1 MMNDA
6 KVEIIDNDYDGIK
19 DISKSRG
26 FLSTSIKK
34 LFDNKEKIEE
44 LLYKSQEFIELIKST
59 VPEDSYKAILTNE
72 QKKKLKDGSLQLM
85 SSSDGSLLANLID
98 PNTKKI
104 VSKINLEK
112 VKITP
117 DIDNSIVSY
126 NYQLQ
131 MAEIAKEIEDVKA
144 AVEEV
149 RKGLE
154 NDRLAL
160 AYSCEQKLIQAMEIK
175 DSDARKSAL
184 LKIAHSS
191 EDCRNQ
197 LMLSQQEK
205 LKIIDNRPE
214 DLIGKVK
221 DSYLTR
227 VNMDNVIAELSLNM
241 SAFNIASY
249 AEVMAYQEMGEEKS
263 AEKALQYYGEFINNN
278 YLNNIELLERLDSL
292 DSSKE
297 KYWTKRLPNIY
308 NNIKELDKI
317 KDIKL
322 LEGEK

>member
-1 MMNDA
+1 
-6 KVEIIDNDYDGIK
+6 
-19 DISKSRG
+19 
-26 FLSTSIKK
+26 
-34 LFDNKEKIEE
+34 
-44 LLYKSQEFIELIKST
+44 
-59 VPEDSYKAILTNE
+59 
-72 QKKKLKDGSLQLM
+72 M
-85 SSSDGSLLANLID
+85 SSSNGSLIANLID
-98 PNTKKI
+98 PETKKI
-104 VSKINLEK
+104 VSSVNLEK
-112 VKITP
+112 IKIAP
-117 DIDNSIVSY
+117 DIDNSIVNY

-131 MAEIAKEIEDVKA
+131 MAEIAKEIEDVKV

-175 DSDARKSAL
+175 DSDARNRAL
-184 LKIAHSS
+184 LNIAHSA

-205 LKIIDNRPE
+205 LKTIDNRPE

-221 DSYLTR
+221 DSYLTK
-227 VNMDNVIAELSLNM
+227 VNIGNVIDELSLNM

-249 AEVMAYQEMGEEKS
+249 AEVLAYQEMGEEKS

-297 KYWTKRLPNIY
+297 RYWTKRLPNIY
-308 NNIKELDKI
+308 NNIKEFDKI